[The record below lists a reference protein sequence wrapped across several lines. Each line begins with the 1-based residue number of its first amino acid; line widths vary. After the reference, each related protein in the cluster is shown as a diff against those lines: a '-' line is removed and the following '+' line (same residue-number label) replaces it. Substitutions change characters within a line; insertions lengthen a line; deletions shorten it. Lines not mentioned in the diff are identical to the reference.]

1 MHNFTPLG
9 ATMHLKELDRQATP
23 KLRPLRSTRQDAPAA
38 RLIDL
43 HMATTTDEV
52 GGQSR
57 REPLLHE
64 ALQSR
69 TSEGMG

>member
-23 KLRPLRSTRQDAPAA
+23 KLRPLRSTKQDASRV

-43 HMATTTDEV
+43 HKATITR
-52 GGQSR
+52 SSH
-57 REPLLHE
+57 EP
-64 ALQSR
+64 AR
-69 TSEGMG
+69 G